1 MNHKVGFKNRF
12 RSKLRGIKYLFM
24 LYNSNKRQSEVE
36 VTDRQ
41 IHIRDVG
48 SILD

>member
-1 MNHKVGFKNRF
+1 MVVS
-12 RSKLRGIKYLFM
+12 SKDLLQNNIPANFSLH
-24 LYNSNKRQSEVE
+24 LSNKRQSEVE